1 MEKTKGAQIRAG
13 IKWIEEGE
21 KNTNFFLNLEKRR
34 AENNTINRLVKRDG
48 EIATGG
54 SEIIKEIKSYYEE
67 LYREDKSVEM
77 IKQKA
82 NLFSRKLKFPTLTAE
97 QRYQTEADITEHEI
111 KEALKSMKNGSALG
125 PDGLLT
131 EQYKFFWHDIMDFF
145 FYGFS
150 TLQPARRKIMSLSKA
165 RDNRAYP

>member
-1 MEKTKGAQIRAG
+1 
-13 IKWIEEGE
+13 
-21 KNTNFFLNLEKRR
+21 
-34 AENNTINRLVKRDG
+34 
-48 EIATGG
+48 
-54 SEIIKEIKSYYEE
+54 
-67 LYREDKSVEM
+67 M

-111 KEALKSMKNGSALG
+111 KEALKSMGNGSAPG
-125 PDGLLT
+125 PDGLPAEL
-131 EQYKFFWHDIMDFF
+131 YKFFWHDIKDIF